1 MGDGRD
7 GMGGRDGLDG
17 RAGIGGR
24 AMNEQQVMSD
34 PKATTDAMPAKA
46 RGYRP
51 FLILLYGQDQR
62 GLGHINRT
70 LTIARHL
77 LDSCPRAVAYI
88 ATRSPINNGFVM
100 PERCDLIK
108 LATRMIPDCFPREV
122 EDKRHFRRA
131 RRHMLR
137 DAAECLSPDLVI
149 VDHEPLGANGEFREG
164 LYALREMRPD
174 ATLIYGL
181 RDIMDDPDR
190 IKAQWDEMGAYGA
203 FRSLFDGIVVYGSR
217 QLFDVAEA
225 YGIPEDVRPKLHYC
239 GYMVRERPAVDPAQ
253 VRRRYGL
260 PPDGPLI
267 VATIG
272 GGSDGHPVLAAAQEA
287 IARLQKTR
295 PDLAG
300 ILVTGPFMPVDLK
313 AALHAKAGPR
323 CPVVETADIFQLI
336 AAGDAVVGMAGF
348 NTVCEALSL
357 GRPMVMVP
365 RSTDKTEQEIRA
377 RVLADHSLARWI
389 HPRDLTP
396 DRLVEELTWGLDC
409 DKSAL
414 LRRVREIIPSFDG
427 AARLT
432 Q

>member
-1 MGDGRD
+1 
-7 GMGGRDGLDG
+7 
-17 RAGIGGR
+17 
-24 AMNEQQVMSD
+24 MNGPLIDSK
-34 PKATTDAMPAKA
+34 P
-46 RGYRP
+46 RSYRP
-51 FLILLYGQDQR
+51 YLILLYAQDQR

-77 LDSCPRAVAYI
+77 LAAHPRAVAYI

-108 LATRMIPDCFPREV
+108 LATRMVPDCFPRDV

-174 ATLIYGL
+174 ATLIFGL

-190 IKAQWDEMGAYGA
+190 IKEQWHATGAYGA
-203 FRSLFDGIVVYGSR
+203 FRSLFDGIAVYGSR

-239 GYMVRERPAVDPAQ
+239 GYMVRDLPAMEPAE
-253 VRRRYGL
+253 VRRRHGL
-260 PPDGPLI
+260 PLDGPLV
-267 VATIG
+267 VATVG
-272 GGSDGHPVLAAAQEA
+272 GGCDGYPVLEAAQEA
-287 IARLQKTR
+287 IAHLQRAR
-295 PDLAG
+295 PDLSS
-300 ILVTGPFMPVDLK
+300 ILVTGPFMPADLK
-313 AALHAKAGPR
+313 IALMAKATPR
-323 CPVVETADIFQLI
+323 CLVVESADIFQLI
-336 AAGDAVVGMAGF
+336 SASDTVVGMGGF
-348 NTVCEALSL
+348 NTVCEALSC
-357 GRPMVMVP
+357 GRPLVIVP

-377 RVLADHSLARWI
+377 RILADQGLARWI
-389 HPRDLTP
+389 HPKELTP
-396 DRLVEELTWGLDC
+396 GRLAEALEWGLRC
-409 DKSAL
+409 DRKAL
-414 LRRVREIIPSFDG
+414 AGRRREVIPSFDG

-432 Q
+432 QYLDRWMNGV